1 MFALRNIQFSS
12 DINRR
17 SKMFL
22 NQIQTETGETRSSD
36 QYNQYNQYTEGNL
49 GCIIYKNESKGAK
62 K

>member
-1 MFALRNIQFSS
+1 
-12 DINRR
+12 
-17 SKMFL
+17 MFL

-62 K
+62 KYQICKLK